1 MAKSGENRSPSPSIS
16 EEGSEGSKR
25 RKKLFHSLQIRFNIL
40 LFYRQGINIILTKL
54 PDTTKIDFG
63 RYRYMPIIMQNLS
76 TLEGISLMH
85 GTVPVYLFREWSYN
99 ATVKGYKARLTRRW
113 TWFRFY
119 RCPFYLFN
127 VIKTML
133 NYIGD

>member
-16 EEGSEGSKR
+16 EEGSKR

-99 ATVKGYKARLTRRW
+99 ATVKCYKARLTRRW
-113 TWFRFY
+113 TWLRFY